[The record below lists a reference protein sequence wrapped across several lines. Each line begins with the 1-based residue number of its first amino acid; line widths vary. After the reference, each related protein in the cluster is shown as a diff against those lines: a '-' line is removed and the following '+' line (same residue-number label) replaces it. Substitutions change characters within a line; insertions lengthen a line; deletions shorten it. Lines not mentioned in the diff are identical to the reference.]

1 MKNIAS
7 ENLSKLGKG
16 LGESKL
22 GKGLGDFKKFIS
34 RGNVVDMAVGVI
46 IGAAFGKIVSSL
58 VNDVLMPFVGIF
70 MGGVDFSQLAIT
82 IGEAQIKY
90 GAFIQ
95 TIIDFLVS
103 PRSFEKNSLIT
114 LSLSFILHF
123 SSKYLVICS
132 SEKESLIFN
141 FPLSLYKS
149 TTYLLLKYELA

>member
-1 MKNIAS
+1 MKNIAQ
-7 ENLSKLGKG
+7 ENLAKLGKG

-58 VNDVLMPFVGIF
+58 VNDMLMPFVGIF
-70 MGGVDFSQLAIT
+70 LGGVDFSTLSIT

-95 TIIDFLVS
+95 TIIDFVIIAFTIFVVVKL
-103 PRSFEKNSLIT
+103 FERLKR
-114 LSLSFILHF
+114 
-123 SSKYLVICS
+123 
-132 SEKESLIFN
+132 KEEQA
-141 FPLSLYKS
+141 PATPAKS
-149 TTYLLLKYELA
+149 DEVVLLEQIRDLLKEKK

>member
-95 TIIDFLVS
+95 TIIDFIIIAFTIFVVVKL
-103 PRSFEKNSLIT
+103 FERLKR
-114 LSLSFILHF
+114 
-123 SSKYLVICS
+123 
-132 SEKESLIFN
+132 KEEAPATPAAKPEDIV
-141 FPLSLYKS
+141 
-149 TTYLLLKYELA
+149 LLTEIRDLLAKQK